1 MFSLDTNSKFYLI
14 FLSDKYPKLDIGT
27 KRDYKLKYSRTTI
40 NYK

>member
-1 MFSLDTNSKFYLI
+1 MFSLNTNSKFYLI
-14 FLSDKYPKLDIGT
+14 FLPDKLDIST